1 MRFGYF
7 PRLVMAVGVLIGSVC
22 VKNAEAV
29 YANVTIDGDFT
40 DWASVP
46 VAVTAPSNPS
56 IPNDLESMKVA
67 NNDNFLF
74 ILLTFYSP
82 VNPNNT
88 PGGGTFLALDNDH
101 NVATGFDI
109 FGLGQIGAEVGWQ
122 NDFPFAQSNG
132 VFNTGAGIT
141 GGGALIS
148 PFFTTTTTQEYAIA
162 RSATFTTTGLTI
174 FPSNTFSLMA
184 YSVDGSG
191 KVLGPTA
198 YTFSG
203 APAAVPE
210 PGIIGLLG
218 IGGVVIVGWR
228 RSRRKAANRKR
239 DQ

>member
-1 MRFGYF
+1 MKLGHILKLSLAIGA
-7 PRLVMAVGVLIGSVC
+7 LVGSVY
-22 VKNAEAV
+22 VNNAEAV
-29 YANVTIDGDFT
+29 YMNITIDGDFT

-46 VAVTAPSNPS
+46 VAATAPSNPS

-88 PGGGTFLALDNDH
+88 PGGGTFLALDNDN

-132 VFNTGAGIT
+132 VFNTGGGIT

-148 PFFTTTTTQEYAIA
+148 PYFTTTTTQEYAIA
-162 RSATFTTTGLTI
+162 RSATFTATGLTI
-174 FPSNTFSLMA
+174 FPSNTLSLAA
-184 YSVDGSG
+184 YSVDNAG
-191 KVLGPTA
+191 KVLGA
-198 YTFSG
+198 AEYTFSG

-210 PGIIGLLG
+210 PGIVGLLG
-218 IGGVVIVGWR
+218 VGSVVIVGWR
-228 RSRRKAANRKR
+228 RSRRNAGKLKVK
-239 DQ
+239 